1 MEYKISK
8 HCLEQIILRGITKD
22 QIEAV
27 LNNPG
32 SILKQDDE
40 ITVYQSLTS
49 DGNFL
54 IRIFVNIVKDPCLVI
69 TAYKTSKIGKYH
81 EDKI

>member
-54 IRIFVNIVKDPCLVI
+54 IRILLI
-69 TAYKTSKIGKYH
+69 
-81 EDKI
+81 